1 MFSSPVIPLDCELC
15 QCFSV
20 PSTLLGGAGWV
31 EGARLDSSV
40 LPGRLGFAKI
50 PSHCMPTQSLSRVQL
65 CKPMD
70 YSLLGFSVHGIL

>member
-31 EGARLDSSV
+31 EGATLDSSV
-40 LPGRLGFAKI
+40 SAR
-50 PSHCMPTQSLSRVQL
+50 
-65 CKPMD
+65 
-70 YSLLGFSVHGIL
+70 